1 MILLIGLN
9 IFKGKEPKISY
20 TIGTLAQSLKE
31 NNIDFD
37 IIDLNLNESIENS
50 EVDFIIENLKKFN
63 FKEFDFVGISVFVWN
78 RRFINALISFIRKK
92 NSNIKIILGGP
103 QITYSTDRELKEEYP
118 RANYFVRGFGEKSL
132 VQILKNKVDRRIV
145 NSNIFELSDCQSP
158 YKNIIEV
165 RKYQKMVRMETKR
178 GCPYNCAFCS
188 HFDNNFRN
196 KVICLKNER
205 IIEDLIMIKNQKV
218 KEANI
223 IDPLFN
229 IQNAQW
235 FLEKIIEFDIKNTK
249 FKFQTRYELMSDNL
263 IELCS
268 KANVHLEF
276 GLQTADEKVG
286 EFIDRKNNLE
296 KVKLVMKKLNECK
309 ISYETSIIYGLPYQT
324 FKSFENTIEFILKYG
339 NNQIVT
345 FPLGLLVGTKL
356 YNLRKNLGFKTLRMS
371 RFDTPIIVKNNW
383 FSFKTWQKMD
393 KIAKEIKNIQ
403 LCEKSLL

>member
-1 MILLIGLN
+1 
-9 IFKGKEPKISY
+9 
-20 TIGTLAQSLKE
+20 
-31 NNIDFD
+31 
-37 IIDLNLNESIENS
+37 
-50 EVDFIIENLKKFN
+50 
-63 FKEFDFVGISVFVWN
+63 
-78 RRFINALISFIRKK
+78 
-92 NSNIKIILGGP
+92 
-103 QITYSTDRELKEEYP
+103 
-118 RANYFVRGFGEKSL
+118 
-132 VQILKNKVDRRIV
+132 
-145 NSNIFELSDCQSP
+145 
-158 YKNIIEV
+158 
-165 RKYQKMVRMETKR
+165 
-178 GCPYNCAFCS
+178 
-188 HFDNNFRN
+188 
-196 KVICLKNER
+196 
-205 IIEDLIMIKNQKV
+205 
-218 KEANI
+218 
-223 IDPLFN
+223 
-229 IQNAQW
+229 
-235 FLEKIIEFDIKNTK
+235 
-249 FKFQTRYELMSDNL
+249 MSDSL

-268 KANVHLEF
+268 KVNVHLEF